1 MDINKRVVQHRRWFH
16 RHPEL
21 GFMEFKTS
29 EYIVRHLEEVG
40 IPYKKVKTGV
50 IANIDVGASE
60 TIAFRAD
67 IDALPIQEIE
77 GREYGSQTP
86 GRMHACGHDAH
97 AAMLLTASEY
107 MMEVEKPK
115 KNVRLVFQPAEE
127 TINGACEMIRSGAVD
142 GVNMIF
148 GIHVWIDEPSG
159 VFAVSSGSVMAGSD
173 EISITIRGSGGHAA
187 FPQKTVNPIAIGA
200 MLVNELYKI
209 RVLNIDP
216 LQSAVTNI
224 TSFNSGNNFNVVP
237 EEARILGTI
246 RTFSKEVREDI
257 LGRIEKLK
265 DAAFSL
271 GATMEVDIE
280 DTTPPVINSEN
291 AVDYAKDVIDK
302 LKLKVVEVKPTM
314 GAEDFAFYLKH
325 VPGAFLFLG
334 IRSEE
339 KGIVHPHHSPQFD
352 VDEDV
357 LSSGVKFFL
366 ACAGVRNIP

>member
-1 MDINKRVVQHRRWFH
+1 MDINKRVIEHRRWFH

-21 GFMEFKTS
+21 GFEEYKTS
-29 EYIVRHLEEVG
+29 EYIVKHLEKVR
-40 IPYKKVKTGV
+40 IPYKRVKTGV
-50 IANIDVGASE
+50 IADIDVGVSE

-97 AAMLLTASEY
+97 AAMLLTAAEY
-107 MMEVEKPK
+107 MMEVKKPTR
-115 KNVRLVFQPAEE
+115 NVRFIFQPAEE
-127 TINGACEMIRSGAVD
+127 TVNGAREMIDSGAVY
-142 GVNMIF
+142 GVDMIF

-159 VFAVSSGSVMAGSD
+159 VFAVSSGPVMAGSD
-173 EISITIRGSGGHAA
+173 EVSITIHGSGGHAA
-187 FPQKTVNPIAIGA
+187 SPQKTVNPIAIGA
-200 MLVNELYKI
+200 TLVNELYKI

-216 LQSAVTNI
+216 LQSAVINI

-237 EEARILGTI
+237 ETARILGTI
-246 RTFSKEVREDI
+246 RTFSKDVRDDI
-257 LGRIEKLK
+257 VDRIERLK
-265 DAAFSL
+265 GIASSP
-271 GATMEVDIE
+271 GATMEIDIK
-280 DTTPPVINSEN
+280 DTTYPVINSES
-291 AVDYAKDVIDK
+291 AVDYAKDAIESAK
-302 LKLKVVEVKPTM
+302 LKIVKAKPTM
-314 GAEDFAFYLKH
+314 GAEDFALYLER

-352 VDEDV
+352 VDESV
-357 LSSGVKFFL
+357 LNLGVKFFL